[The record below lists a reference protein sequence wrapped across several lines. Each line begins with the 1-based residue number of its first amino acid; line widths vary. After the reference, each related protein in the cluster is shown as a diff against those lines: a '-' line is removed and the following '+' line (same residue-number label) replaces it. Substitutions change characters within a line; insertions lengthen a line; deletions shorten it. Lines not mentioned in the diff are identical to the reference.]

1 RIVPRAPSAAP
12 LRQVA
17 AARSSARRFHR
28 ELPSAPELEEPWTT
42 RGPRRGARPHCL
54 SREPTQFGR
63 GCAART
69 ARNKSISLNKMSG
82 GGGNRRHS
90 GLVRQLFARRD
101 LTAHQPEILRELDPV
116 AFLLIPR
123 RAGWNRGF
131 MAT

>member
-54 SREPTQFGR
+54 AREPTQFGR

-82 GGGNRRHS
+82 GGGNRTRVRKHS
-90 GLVRQLFARRD
+90 PFWLYMLVPRFVVIRRIE
-101 LTAHQPEILRELDPV
+101 H
-116 AFLLIPR
+116 
-123 RAGWNRGF
+123 G
-131 MAT
+131 